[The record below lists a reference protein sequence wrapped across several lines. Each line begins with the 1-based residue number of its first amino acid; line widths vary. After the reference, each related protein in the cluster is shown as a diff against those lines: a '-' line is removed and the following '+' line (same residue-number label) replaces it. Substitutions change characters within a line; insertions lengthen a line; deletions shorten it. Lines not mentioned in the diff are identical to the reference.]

1 MENEQ
6 YKVRTFLQNVAACG
20 AAKAIATLEPKSD
33 QLTQRQAY
41 AFLRKR
47 DMEFGGQLEHG
58 EAWLK
63 RKVQDGSVKAR
74 RKGTKANSPIIYSK
88 TEILQALAVEEAI
101 REDIFRGTNL

>member
-41 AFLRKR
+41 VFLRKR
-47 DMEFGGQLEHG
+47 DTEFGGRQEHG

-63 RKVQDGSVKAR
+63 RKVQDGSIKPR
-74 RKGTKANSPIIYSK
+74 RKGTKTNSPLIYSK
-88 TEILQALAVEEAI
+88 AEILQALAVEEAL
-101 REDIFRGTNL
+101 REDIFKGTNL

>member
-47 DMEFGGQLEHG
+47 DTEFGGQWEHG

-63 RKVQDGSVKAR
+63 RKVQDGTLKPR
-74 RKGTKANSPIIYSK
+74 RKGTKPNSPLIYSK
-88 TEILQALAVEEAI
+88 AEILQALAVEEAI
-101 REDIFRGTNL
+101 REDIFNGTIL

>member
-47 DMEFGGQLEHG
+47 DEEFGGQCEHG

-74 RKGTKANSPIIYSK
+74 RKGTKANSPLIYSK
-88 TEILQALAVEEAI
+88 AELLQALAVEEAI
-101 REDIFRGTNL
+101 REDIFNGTNL

>member
-1 MENEQ
+1 MENET
-6 YKVRTFLQNVAACG
+6 YKVRSFLQSIVACG

-47 DMEFGGQLEHG
+47 DEEFGGQWVHG

-63 RKVQDGSVKAR
+63 RKVQDGSIKPR
-74 RKGTKANSPIIYSK
+74 RKGTKPNSPLIYSK
-88 TEILQALAVEEAI
+88 AELLQALAVEAAL